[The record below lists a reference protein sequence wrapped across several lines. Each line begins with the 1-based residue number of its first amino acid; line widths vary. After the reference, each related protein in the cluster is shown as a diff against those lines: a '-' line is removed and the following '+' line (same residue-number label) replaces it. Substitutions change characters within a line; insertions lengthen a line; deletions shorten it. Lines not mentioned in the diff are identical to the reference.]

1 MNNSQTSI
9 NLQEVTNLRNRL
21 YQLSRDI
28 QNKIEVA
35 CGCFNKLSN
44 ARFIEGQVLQQLS
57 ESQRKLSLAAKT
69 LIQSINVLN
78 EAINE
83 AQTQFED
90 LDVQFAG
97 TIEKLGNVDPT
108 KYSAGGINE

>member
-21 YQLSRDI
+21 LDMSNDIDARINTAIGSLDTLRNNNFIDGQVAYQLVEAKEKIKLAAASLKESI
-28 QNKIEVA
+28 QNI
-35 CGCFNKLSN
+35 N
-44 ARFIEGQVLQQLS
+44 
-57 ESQRKLSLAAKT
+57 T
-69 LIQSINVLN
+69 SIS
-78 EAINE
+78 E